1 MIKRLKEMSLIFS
14 VLYISSCSIPTW
26 TKLNRFVLYNDQKV
40 PISQLDEYIKIIHY
54 FDPLSPEAKFF
65 GYYGAG
71 ETHYVFKTKGEKY
84 KIKHPKCFG
93 CFYPVF
99 NGDRYVV
106 TSLDFIDNGD
116 KPRKRDELV
125 FLCEKNEIVLKKW
138 RVRNCLFSF
147 YDDYCI
153 YFWLKGDQMV
163 VFDLRVEDFVDRKKL
178 QGVVPDGEYFK
189 LKMQEHSD
197 VFGYNREYKKVNY
210 YADGTFDVTPK
221 KKEK

>member
-84 KIKHPKCFG
+84 KIKQPKCSG

-99 NGDRYVV
+99 KGDRYV
-106 TSLDFIDNGD
+106 SLKTDFID
-116 KPRKRDELV
+116 DEKILREDVLV

-138 RVRNCLFSF
+138 RVRNCLFHF
-147 YDDYCI
+147 YNDYCI
-153 YFWLKGDQMV
+153 YFWLKDARVV
-163 VFDLRVEDFVDRKKL
+163 VFDLRVEDFTGRKKF
-178 QGVVPDGEYFK
+178 QGVVSDEEYFK
-189 LKMQEHSD
+189 LKRQEYYD
-197 VFGYNREYKKVNY
+197 VFKQNKNYTKINY